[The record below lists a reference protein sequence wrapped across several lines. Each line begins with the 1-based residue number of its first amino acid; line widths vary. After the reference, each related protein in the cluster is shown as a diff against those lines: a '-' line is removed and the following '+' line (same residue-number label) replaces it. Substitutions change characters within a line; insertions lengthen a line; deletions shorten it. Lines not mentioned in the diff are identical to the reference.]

1 MSSVPPGLSSLRLP
15 LGDIVYYPTG
25 RPSIR
30 VLAREIAALGYE
42 VSVFHLSRT
51 DLRLLRAPGVWHNS
65 VVIGDII
72 IFIVTPTA
80 PSAFP
85 DSSASDLLSA
95 NESSTN
101 EPDSDRYEDS
111 DNFDPDSVQ
120 AASSSDQSGYGSSDH
135 NEFDSDNVDPDFP
148 ELGYQRA

>member
-1 MSSVPPGLSSLRLP
+1 MSSVPPGLSPLRLP
-15 LGDIVYYPTG
+15 LGNIVYYPTG

-42 VSVFHLSRT
+42 VSVFPLSRT
-51 DLRLLRAPGVWHNS
+51 DLRLLLAPGVWHNS

-80 PSAFP
+80 PSVFQ
-85 DSSASDLLSA
+85 DSSASDLSV
-95 NESSTN
+95 NESLHHKN
-101 EPDSDRYEDS
+101 DS

-135 NEFDSDNVDPDFP
+135 NEFDSDNVNPDFP

>member
-1 MSSVPPGLSSLRLP
+1 MSSVPPGLSPLRLP
-15 LGDIVYYPTG
+15 LGNIVYYPIG
-25 RPSIR
+25 RPSIH

-42 VSVFHLSRT
+42 VSVFPLSHT
-51 DLRLLRAPGVWHNS
+51 DLRLLLAPGVWHNS

-80 PSAFP
+80 PLVFQ
-85 DSSASDLLSA
+85 DSSASDLSV
-95 NESSTN
+95 NESLHHEN
-101 EPDSDRYEDS
+101 HS

-120 AASSSDQSGYGSSDH
+120 AASSSDQSGYESDH

>member
-15 LGDIVYYPTG
+15 LGNIVYYPTG

-42 VSVFHLSRT
+42 VSVFPLSRT
-51 DLRLLRAPGVWHNS
+51 DLRILRAPGVWHNS

-72 IFIVTPTA
+72 VFIVTPTA

-85 DSSASDLLSA
+85 DSSASDLSA

-101 EPDSDRYEDS
+101 EPDSDKFEDS
-111 DNFDPDSVQ
+111 DNFEPPDSQ
-120 AASSSDQSGYGSSDH
+120 AASFSDQSDYESNH
-135 NEFDSDNVDPDFP
+135 NKVDSDNVDPDFP
-148 ELGYQRA
+148 ALGYQLA

>member
-15 LGDIVYYPTG
+15 LGNIVYYPTG

-42 VSVFHLSRT
+42 VSVFPLSRT
-51 DLRLLRAPGVWHNS
+51 DLRILRAPGVWHNS

-72 IFIVTPTA
+72 VFIVTPTA

-85 DSSASDLLSA
+85 DSSASDLSA

-101 EPDSDRYEDS
+101 EPDSDKFEDS
-111 DNFDPDSVQ
+111 DNFEPPDSQ
-120 AASSSDQSGYGSSDH
+120 AASSSDQSDYESDH
-135 NEFDSDNVDPDFP
+135 NEVDSDNVDPDFP
-148 ELGYQRA
+148 ELGYQRT

>member
-1 MSSVPPGLSSLRLP
+1 MSSVPPGLSPLRLP
-15 LGDIVYYPTG
+15 LGNIVYYPTG

-30 VLAREIAALGYE
+30 GLTREIAALGFE
-42 VSVFHLSRT
+42 VSVFPLSHT
-51 DLRLLRAPGVWHNS
+51 DLRLLLAPRVWHNS
-65 VVIGDII
+65 VVIGDFI

-80 PSAFP
+80 PSVFSE
-85 DSSASDLLSA
+85 SSASDLSV
-95 NESSTN
+95 NESFHHEN
-101 EPDSDRYEDS
+101 DS

-120 AASSSDQSGYGSSDH
+120 AASSSDQSSYGSSDH

>member
-1 MSSVPPGLSSLRLP
+1 MSSVPPGLSPLRLP
-15 LGDIVYYPTG
+15 LGNIVYYPTG

-30 VLAREIAALGYE
+30 VLAREIAALGYK
-42 VSVFHLSRT
+42 VSVFPLSRT
-51 DLRLLRAPGVWHNS
+51 DLRLLLAPGVWHNS

-80 PSAFP
+80 PSAFR
-85 DSSASDLLSA
+85 DSSASDLSVNKSLHHG
-95 NESSTN
+95 
-101 EPDSDRYEDS
+101 PDS

-120 AASSSDQSGYGSSDH
+120 AASSSDQSGYESDH

>member
-1 MSSVPPGLSSLRLP
+1 MSSVSPGLSALRLP

-30 VLAREIAALGYE
+30 VSAREIAALVYE
-42 VSVFHLSRT
+42 VSVFPLAHP
-51 DLRLLRAPGVWHNS
+51 DLRRLTPGVWHNS

-85 DSSASDLLSA
+85 DSSTSDQSA
-95 NESSTN
+95 YESSHN
-101 EPDSDRYEDS
+101 EPDS
-111 DNFDPDSVQ
+111 DNFDPDDYPPESD
-120 AASSSDQSGYGSSDH
+120 SDQNSDSSP
-135 NEFDSDNVDPDFP
+135 NEFNLDNVDPDFP
-148 ELGYQRA
+148 ELGYCHS